1 VELRFEVKFIW
12 LSSPHAKIFFKYL
25 ETARWK
31 EASMQK
37 RHPQPGFDLGRAIKK
52 FFLSGFVVFAFVA
65 YVIHERLTNPDAS
78 LTDLPAT
85 PIIAPTQDT
94 SSVPQTAPLAPSAV
108 PQASSPLPTDTP
120 QASSLPATTSQGLYK
135 DGTFKGPEV
144 DAYYGLVQVQA
155 TIHSGKIASVQFLE
169 YPSDR
174 HTSVE
179 INNIAVP
186 YLQQEAVQAQSASVD
201 IISGATLTSEAFMM
215 SLQNALNS
223 AKN

>member
-1 VELRFEVKFIW
+1 MSGYKPRQT
-12 LSSPHAKIFFKYL
+12 S
-25 ETARWK
+25 R
-31 EASMQK
+31 
-37 RHPQPGFDLGRAIKK
+37 PGQGIRK
-52 FFLSGFVVFAFVA
+52 FFLSGFVVFTFIA

-78 LTDLPAT
+78 LTATPLTPTVIVSQDLNSTVSTAITPAT
-85 PIIAPTQDT
+85 SGPIVSIP
-94 SSVPQTAPLAPSAV
+94 
-108 PQASSPLPTDTP
+108 ASTDTP
-120 QASSLPATTSQGLYK
+120 QIFPQPTVVSQNGYK

-155 TIHSGKIASVQFLE
+155 TIQGGKLANVQFLE
-169 YPSDR
+169 YPTDR
-174 HTSVE
+174 RTSKE

-186 YLQQEAVQAQSASVD
+186 YLQQEALQAQSAGVD

>member
-1 VELRFEVKFIW
+1 
-12 LSSPHAKIFFKYL
+12 
-25 ETARWK
+25 
-31 EASMQK
+31 MQK
-37 RHPQPGFDLGRAIKK
+37 RQPQQGFDLGSAIKK

-78 LTDLPAT
+78 LTNLPAT
-85 PIIAPTQDT
+85 PISAPTQG
-94 SSVPQTAPLAPSAV
+94 SSSLPQTAPLSPTTV

-120 QASSLPATTSQGLYK
+120 QTASLPATAGQGLYK
-135 DGTFKGPEV
+135 DGTYKGPEV

-155 TIHSGKIASVQFLE
+155 TIHSGKLANVQFLE

-179 INNIAVP
+179 INTIAVP
-186 YLQQEAVQAQSASVD
+186 YLQQEAIQAQSASVD